1 MTACEKE
8 EIMQTIQK
16 EYEALFTPWK
26 IRDVEIKNRIVM
38 CPMGGT
44 SLFGWFELGGCHFD
58 KEAAKLFL
66 ERAKNNVGL
75 IIPGIAPLRDT
86 FWGKW
91 LWQNPKM
98 FEELKVFMDEI
109 HKTGAKLFV
118 QLTAGMGRSWAI
130 TELIAPLHKNK
141 FTRAIIKPILD
152 TSHELASPSPQP
164 SRWAPDIE
172 CPEMTVKQ
180 IHEIIEAFAKTAK
193 LCRDAG
199 VDGVEVHAVH
209 EGYLLDQFAI
219 EFFNKRTDEYGGSFE
234 NRYRFA
240 AEVVRAI
247 KAACGED
254 FPVSLRYSVESKMK
268 GFCEGAM
275 PGEKYTEVGRNM
287 AESERAAKYLQDA
300 GYDMLNADN
309 GTYDSWY
316 WAHPP
321 MYMPEN
327 CNLDDV
333 AHIKQFVDIPVVCAG
348 RMSPE
353 AGAEAVAA
361 GRIDAV
367 GVARQ
372 FLTDPAWVTKL
383 IEDRLEDIKPC
394 ICCHSGCFNF
404 SSSKGH
410 ANTQDLTDTMGLA
423 RCALNPETMQSKK
436 YHVEPAKKPKNVAV
450 VGGGIGGMEAAI
462 LLAKR
467 GHKVTLYE
475 KSDRLGGVF
484 VAAAAPSFKE
494 KDRALIAW
502 YIREL
507 AKYPIEVKLN
517 TEVKDVKALGAD
529 EVVVATGAVAKRIPV
544 KGAEK
549 AIEAVDY
556 LLGKKSVGEKVAVIG
571 GGLTGCEIAYDLFL
585 QGKQPTIIEMMDD
598 LITTPGICLAN
609 TSYLRDCFKTNKV
622 PVHLET
628 SLCEIGDGKIT
639 VKGKDGNTFDIEAD
653 SVILSVGYN
662 PAPLAPKGRHIH
674 VIGDANKVGNLR
686 SVIWGAWDV
695 CMKI

>member
-1 MTACEKE
+1 MENLDPK
-8 EIMQTIQK
+8 
-16 EYEALFTPWK
+16 YSALFTPWK
-26 IRDVEIKNRIVM
+26 IGNVEIKNRIVM

-44 SLFGWFELGGCHFD
+44 SLFGWFELTGCHFD
-58 KEAAKLFL
+58 REAAKLFL
-66 ERAKNNVGL
+66 ERANNNVGL

-98 FEELKVFMDEI
+98 FEDLKEFMDEI
-109 HKTGAKLFV
+109 HKTGAKLFI

-130 TELIAPLHKNK
+130 TELVAPLHKNK
-141 FTRAIIKPILD
+141 FTRALLKPILD
-152 TSHELASPSPQP
+152 TSHELASPSPQK
-164 SRWAPDIE
+164 SRWAHDIE
-172 CPEMTVKQ
+172 CPEMTVEQ

-219 EFFNKRTDEYGGSFE
+219 EFFNKRTDDYGGSFE

-247 KAACGED
+247 KEACGED

-275 PGEKYTEVGRNM
+275 PGEEYTEVGRNM
-287 AESERAAKYLQDA
+287 EESERAAKYLQDA

-333 AHIKQFVDIPVVCAG
+333 AHIKEFVDIPVVCAG
-348 RMSPE
+348 RMDAE
-353 AGAEAVAA
+353 VGAKAVAD
-361 GRIDAV
+361 GRIDAI

-372 FLTDPAWVTKL
+372 FLTDPEWITKL

-394 ICCHSGCFNF
+394 ICCHAGCFNF

-436 YHVEPAKKPKNVAV
+436 YHIEPAKKAKKIAV
-450 VGGGIGGMEAAI
+450 IGGGIGGMEAAI
-462 LLAKR
+462 VCAKR
-467 GHKVTLYE
+467 GHSVTLYE
-475 KSDRLGGVF
+475 KSDKLGGVF
-484 VAAAAPSFKE
+484 IAAASPSFKE

-502 YIREL
+502 YNREIT
-507 AKYPIEVKLN
+507 KYPAIEVKLN
-517 TEVKDVKALGAD
+517 TEITDANSLNAD
-529 EVVVATGAVAKRIPV
+529 EIIVATGAKARKIPV
-544 KGAEK
+544 PGVENTV
-549 AIEAVDY
+549 EAVEY
-556 LLGKKSVGEKVAVIG
+556 LLGEKEVGENVVVIG

-585 QGKQPTIIEMMDD
+585 QGKHPTIVEMQDD

-609 TSYLRDCFKTNKV
+609 TSYLRDFFKTYEV
-622 PVHLET
+622 PVLLET
-628 SLCEIGDGKIT
+628 AVSEITDQG
-639 VKGKDGNTFDIEAD
+639 VLLNTKSGESMFVEAD
-653 SVILSVGYN
+653 SVVLSVGYN
-662 PAPLAPKGRHIH
+662 PAPVAKAKGHVH
-674 VIGDANKVGNLR
+674 VIGDAKSVGNLR
-686 SVIWGAWDV
+686 TVIWNAWDV
-695 CMKI
+695 CMKL

>member
-1 MTACEKE
+1 MNATDK
-8 EIMQTIQK
+8 K
-16 EYEALFTPWK
+16 YEALFTPWR
-26 IRDVEIKNRIVM
+26 IGNVEIKNRIVM

-86 FWGKW
+86 FFGKW

-98 FEELKVFMDEI
+98 FKELKEFMDEI

-130 TELIAPLHKNK
+130 TELVAPLHKNK
-141 FTRAIIKPILD
+141 FTRAILKPIID

-164 SRWAPDIE
+164 SRWAHDII
-172 CPEMTVKQ
+172 CPEMTKEQ

-193 LCRDAG
+193 LCREAG

-240 AEVVRAI
+240 TEVVKAI
-247 KAACGED
+247 KEACGED
-254 FPVSLRYSVESKMK
+254 YPVSLRYSVESKMK

-275 PGEKYTEVGRNM
+275 PGEDYVEVGRAM
-287 AESERAAKYLQDA
+287 EESERAAKYLEDA

-333 AHIKQFVDIPVVCAG
+333 AHIKKFVNIPVVCAG
-348 RMSPE
+348 RMD
-353 AGAEAVAA
+353 ALVGARAVEE

-372 FLTDPAWVTKL
+372 FLVDPEWITKL
-383 IEDRLEDIKPC
+383 IEDRLEEIKPC

-436 YHVEPAKKPKNVAV
+436 YKIEPAKKKKNVAII
-450 VGGGIGGMEAAI
+450 GGGIGGMEAAI
-462 LLAKR
+462 VCAKR
-467 GHKVTLYE
+467 GHTVTLYE
-475 KSDRLGGVF
+475 KTDKLGGVF
-484 VAAAAPSFKE
+484 IAAAAPSFKE

-502 YIREL
+502 YEREIGC
-507 AKYPIEVKLN
+507 YPEITVKLN
-517 TEVKDVKALGAD
+517 TTVTDVKSLGAD
-529 EVVVATGAVAKRIPV
+529 EVIVATGATPKMPPIPGV
-544 KGAEK
+544 EK
-549 AIEAVDY
+549 SVSAVDY
-556 LLGKKSVGEKVAVIG
+556 LLENKTVGNTVAIIG
-571 GGLTGCEIAYDLFL
+571 GGLTGCEIAYDLYL
-585 QGKQPTIIEMMDD
+585 KGKTPVIIEMQDD
-598 LITTPGICLAN
+598 LITGKGICLAN
-609 TSYLRDCFKTNKV
+609 TSYLRDFFKTNNV
-622 PVHLET
+622 SVLLET
-628 SLCEIGDGKIT
+628 SVCEIKENGLT
-639 VKGKDGNTFDIEAD
+639 VRRKNGDIEDVAAD
-653 SVILSVGYN
+653 SVILSAGYN
-662 PAPLAPKGRHIH
+662 PAPIATRGVK
-674 VIGDANKVGNLR
+674 VIGDASKVGNLR
-686 SVIWGAWDV
+686 TVIWGAWDV
-695 CMKI
+695 AMKI

>member
-1 MTACEKE
+1 M
-8 EIMQTIQK
+8 EIKDPKYQ
-16 EYEALFTPWK
+16 ALFTPWK
-26 IRDVEIKNRIVM
+26 IGNVEIKNRIVL

-44 SLFGWFELGGCHFD
+44 SLFGWFELTGCKFD
-58 KEAAKLFL
+58 KEAANFFL
-66 ERAKNNVGL
+66 ERARNNVGL

-98 FEELKVFMDEI
+98 FKDLKVFMDEI
-109 HKTGAKLFV
+109 HKTGAKLFI

-130 TELIAPLHKNK
+130 TELVAPLHKNK
-141 FTRAIIKPILD
+141 FTRAIVKPIID

-164 SRWAPDIE
+164 SRWAHDIE
-172 CPEMTVKQ
+172 CPEMTLEQ

-193 LCRDAG
+193 LCKDAG

-209 EGYLLDQFAI
+209 EGYLLDQFSM

-240 AEVVRAI
+240 TDVVKAI
-247 KAACGED
+247 KEACGED

-275 PGEKYTEVGRNM
+275 PGEDYVEVGRNM
-287 AESERAAKYLQDA
+287 AESEKAAKYLQDA

-316 WAHPP
+316 GAHPP
-321 MYMPEN
+321 MYMPQN
-327 CNLDDV
+327 CNLEDV

-348 RMSPE
+348 RMEPDV
-353 AGAEAVAA
+353 GAQAVAE

-372 FLTDPAWVTKL
+372 FLADPAWITKL
-383 IEDRLEDIKPC
+383 IEDRLEDIRPC
-394 ICCHSGCFNF
+394 ICCHAGCFNF

-423 RCALNPETMQSKK
+423 RCALNPETMQSGK
-436 YHVEPAKKPKNVAV
+436 YHVEPAKKQKTIAV
-450 VGGGIGGMEAAI
+450 IGGGIGGMEAAI
-462 LLAKR
+462 LCAKR
-467 GHKVTLYE
+467 GHSVTLYE
-475 KSDRLGGVF
+475 KSDKLGGVF
-484 VAAAAPSFKE
+484 IAAAAPSFKE
-494 KDRALIAW
+494 KDRELIAW
-502 YIREL
+502 YIREVSKL
-507 AKYPIEVKLN
+507 PITVKMN
-517 TEVKDVKALGAD
+517 TEVTDVKSLDAD
-529 EVVVATGAVAKRIPV
+529 EIIVATGAKAKRLPI
-544 KGAEK
+544 KGADT

-556 LLGKKSVGEKVAVIG
+556 LLGNKTVGEKVVVIG

-585 QGKQPTIIEMMDD
+585 QGKKPVIVEMQDD

-609 TSYLRDCFKTNKV
+609 TSYLRDCFKTNNV

-628 SLCEIGDGKIT
+628 SVSEIKPDGVVIT
-639 VKGKDGNTFDIEAD
+639 HKDGTTETVSAD

-662 PAPLAPKGRHIH
+662 PAPVATKGVH
-674 VIGDANKVGNLR
+674 VIGDAKNVGNLR
-686 SVIWGAWDV
+686 TVIWGAWDV
-695 CMKI
+695 CMKL

>member
-1 MTACEKE
+1 MNKTDK
-8 EIMQTIQK
+8 K
-16 EYEALFTPWK
+16 YEPLFTPWK
-26 IRDVEIKNRIVM
+26 IGNVEIKNRIVM

-66 ERAKNNVGL
+66 ERANNNVGL

-109 HKTGAKLFV
+109 HKTGAKLFI

-130 TELIAPLHKNK
+130 TELVAPLHKNK
-141 FTRAIIKPILD
+141 FTRALIKPVID

-164 SRWAPDIE
+164 SRWAHDIE
-172 CPEMTVKQ
+172 CPEMTVEQ

-219 EFFNKRTDEYGGSFE
+219 EFFNKRTDQYGGSFK

-240 AEVVRAI
+240 AEVVMAI
-247 KAACGED
+247 KKACGD
-254 FPVSLRYSVESKMK
+254 DYPVSLRYSVESKMK

-275 PGEKYTEVGRNM
+275 PGESYTEVGRSM
-287 AESERAAKYLQDA
+287 AESECAAKYLQDA

-321 MYMPEN
+321 VYMPEN
-327 CNLDDV
+327 CNLEDV

-348 RMSPE
+348 RMDPE
-353 AGAEAVAA
+353 VGASAIAE
-361 GRIDAV
+361 GKIDAV
-367 GVARQ
+367 GIARQ
-372 FLTDPAWVTKL
+372 FLVDPEWISKL
-383 IEDRLEDIKPC
+383 IDDRLEDIKPC

-410 ANTQDLTDTMGLA
+410 ANTQDLSDTMGLA

-436 YHVEPAKKPKNVAV
+436 YYIEPAKKQKNIAV
-450 VGGGIGGMEAAI
+450 IGGGIGGMEAAI
-462 LLAKR
+462 LLSKR

-475 KSDRLGGVF
+475 KSGELGGVF
-484 VAAAAPSFKE
+484 IAAAAPDFKE
-494 KDRALIAW
+494 KDKALIAW

-507 AKYPIEVKLN
+507 SKHPIEVRLN
-517 TEVKDVKALGAD
+517 TEVKDISELCAD
-529 EVVVATGAVAKRIPV
+529 EVIIATGAIAKKIPV
-544 KGAEK
+544 SGSERAVE
-549 AIEAVDY
+549 AIDY
-556 LLGKKSVGEKVAVIG
+556 LRGRAEVGDTVVVVG
-571 GGLTGCEIAYDLFL
+571 GGLTGCEIAYDLYRK
-585 QGKQPTIIEMMDD
+585 GKTPIIVEMQDD
-598 LITTPGICLAN
+598 LITAKGICLAN
-609 TSYLRDCFKTNKV
+609 TSYLRDFFKTNKV
-622 PVHLET
+622 EIHLET
-628 SLCEIGDGKIT
+628 SLSEIRDGSVT
-639 VKGKDGNTFDIEAD
+639 LRAKDGSTFDVSAE
-653 SVILSVGYN
+653 SVILSAGYN
-662 PAPLAPKGRHIH
+662 PAPLSAKGKNIH
-674 VIGDANKVGNLR
+674 VIGDAAKVGNLR
-686 SVIWGAWDV
+686 SVIWGTWDV
-695 CMKI
+695 CMKL